1 MKWSPVWLFFTLTR
15 NPTAN
20 SAADEVTTTKRKARK
35 RLRSCCCAIWR
46 ILRCGVFR
54 IVTHSSA
61 RITTA
66 TAFQPAIAALE
77 SRRCPRV
84 TKKTSTPANSA
95 SARRCRASRREI
107 TSTRRTLATVFLDRE
122 ADVAPA
128 APFVM
133 RGALRIAAAGLF
145 FVRVR
150 FGDEF
155 RKRSVHLD
163 IV

>member
-1 MKWSPVWLFFTLTR
+1 MKWPPVWLFFTLTR

-20 SAADEVTTTKRKARK
+20 SAADEVTTTKRKTRK
-35 RLRSCCCAIWR
+35 RLRSCCCASSR
-46 ILRCGVFR
+46 ILRCGVVR
-54 IVTHSSA
+54 IVTQSSA

-66 TAFQPAIAALE
+66 TAFQPAIAALQ

-84 TKKTSTPANSA
+84 TKKTSAPAA
-95 SARRCRASRREI
+95 SPITRRCRASWREI
-107 TSTRRTLATVFLDRE
+107 RSTRRTLATDFLYRE
-122 ADVAPA
+122 PDVAPA

-133 RGALRIAAAGLF
+133 RSALHIAAASLF